1 MTFSDFAQHLKKIE
15 AVSARLEITAHLSRL
30 FAELKSE
37 EIPYAVYLSLGRLVP
52 EYVPL
57 EFQLSAKMIVRVL
70 SKHLAKNP
78 DLYGEG
84 LPTATLFAEAD
95 DSLYENKVTRLYKEM
110 GDIGEAAEN
119 IFEKSFSGKSNIP
132 LSEIY
137 AALRKIAEEQG
148 TGSQER
154 KVLGLL
160 TLFEQLDPLSVR
172 FVARIVVGKLRL
184 GFSTKTVL
192 DALSWTK
199 YGNKSDSDAL
209 EELFQRKADLGLLS
223 QAYLREK
230 DISEVEKN
238 YHIELGIPVMPALC
252 QRLNSAAEIIAKMPR
267 VIVEPKYDGLRIQ
280 IHIGTYENGKR
291 WVRSFTRNLEETS
304 HMFPELVASLSE
316 LTCRECIL
324 DGEVVGI
331 DKKTGKIL
339 AFQETST
346 RRRKH
351 GIESKAAEL
360 PVKFFLFDV
369 LLKDGKIVLDTPLF
383 ERKKILAEMIN
394 ATEGTF
400 LVAPFIVTSD
410 AVELHEYHSQ
420 KLTEGLE
427 GAVIKQYDSPYRS
440 GRKGWRWV
448 KIKEEEGTSGK
459 LNDTLDCIVMGY
471 YRGRGKRTAFGLGAF
486 LVGLLGKDEKIYTVA
501 KIGTGL
507 TDEQFRELKKRI
519 DEHTVKEKPAA
530 YEVHKNLVPD
540 GWVEPALVVEIA
552 ADEIT
557 RSPVHS
563 AGQALR
569 FPRLVRFRDDKT
581 YEDATK
587 LVELTEIKMGGAL

>member
-15 AVSARLEITAHLSRL
+15 AVSARLEITAQLSRL
-30 FAELKSE
+30 FAELKEE

-78 DLYGEG
+78 DIYGDG

-95 DSLYENKVTRLYKEM
+95 DGLYEDKVTRLYKEI
-110 GDIGEAAEN
+110 GDIGETAES
-119 IFEKSFSGKSNIP
+119 IFEKSFSGRSAVTI
-132 LSEIY
+132 SEVY
-137 AALRKIAEEQG
+137 ATLRKIAEEQG
-148 TGSQER
+148 SGSQER

-160 TLFEQLDPLSVR
+160 ELFEQLDPTSVR

-184 GFSTKTVL
+184 GFSIKTVL

-199 YGNKSDSDAL
+199 YGNKSDSEAL

-230 DISEVEKN
+230 DISDVEKN
-238 YHIELGIPVMPALC
+238 YHIELGVPVVPALC
-252 QRLNSAAEIIAKMPR
+252 QRLNSAAEIIAKMPK

-280 IHIGTYENGKR
+280 IHIGTDENGKR

-304 HMFPELVASLSE
+304 HMFPELVESLSE
-316 LTCRECIL
+316 LKCEECIL
-324 DGEVVGI
+324 DGEVVGV

-351 GIESKAAEL
+351 GVETKAAEL

-369 LLKDGKIVLDTPLF
+369 LLKDGKIMLNTPLF
-383 ERKKILAEMIN
+383 ERKKILADM
-394 ATEGTF
+394 AHTTADTF

-410 AVELHEYHSQ
+410 AEELHEYHSRQ
-420 KLTEGLE
+420 LSEGLE
-427 GAVIKQYDSPYRS
+427 GAVIKQYDSPYKS

-448 KIKEEEGTSGK
+448 KIKEEEGASGK

-471 YRGRGKRTAFGLGAF
+471 YRGRGKRTAFGVGAF
-486 LVGLLGKDEKIYTVA
+486 LVGLLGEDGKIYTIA

-519 DEHTVKEKPAA
+519 DTHIAREKPAA
-530 YEVHKNLVPD
+530 YEVHKNLLPD
-540 GWVEPALVVEIA
+540 GWVDPALVVEIA

-569 FPRLVRFRDDKT
+569 FPRLVRFRDDKS
-581 YEDATK
+581 YADATT
-587 LVELTEIKMGGAL
+587 LNELEHIHH